1 MYISTRQLLL
11 TAKIGDGCI
20 YKDKNCKTYR
30 PSYSSVN
37 KEYLLFKQKVF
48 RLEGYGTSNVKTR
61 VRNSGYNTDGVINE
75 LYIYV
80 NKEFKDYYYMS
91 KEEAICKLDHF
102 GFLMY
107 YLDDGSLNSSNNT
120 MRIHCCDLT
129 ESEITILV
137 DKIYELFPVKKCS
150 IHWQTK
156 DCGKKYPYLYV
167 PRKTAIEI
175 VNYYEEFMK
184 NEPLLSCM
192 TYKFGLPS
200 QTIESNKCNSL
211 IGE

>member
-1 MYISTRQLLL
+1 MYISARQLLL
-11 TAKIGDGCI
+11 TTKIGDGCI
-20 YKDKNCKTYR
+20 YKDKDCKTYR

-48 RLEGYGTSNVKTR
+48 RLDGYGTSNIKTR
-61 VRNSGYNTDGVINE
+61 VRSSGYNTDGVINE

-91 KEEAICKLDHF
+91 KEEEKNFFEILKEL

-107 YLDDGSLNSSNNT
+107 YLDDGSFNSSNNN
-120 MRIHCCDLT
+120 MRIHCCDFT
-129 ESEITILV
+129 ESEVTILV

-150 IHWQTK
+150 IHWQRK

-175 VNYYEEFMK
+175 VKYYEEFMK

-192 TYKFGLPS
+192 IYKFGLPS
-200 QTIESNKCNSL
+200 QTI
-211 IGE
+211 